1 MKTKRYLQNAT
12 LNEQMD
18 ILVEKID
25 AERKRIQ
32 KVNSQIEA
40 HKIQNIEQQKKVGGV
55 DAIKETSRMIDKTR
69 KIIEARLN
77 QSLVKFDEHV
87 DQNRKL
93 RKQIDDLRQ
102 ERVVYDS
109 IYKKLERELQIKAT
123 EMKRIVEEGRTM
135 IISRE
140 RAMSEVQELQRLE
153 QEEKNAYERE
163 YREFEQQKE
172 KFEIEK
178 RKRRRLRGGTQ
189 PPGNGD
195 EIIKQV
201 TYRDGL
207 KDGIELE
214 HAANESQSTI
224 DLDASN
230 DFNCN
235 ETITKIKDATGFA
248 SVDEIINQLS
258 EAQNKNFSL
267 FNYCSDATAEIEGLE
282 MKLTETRADME
293 QYKNRIKNS
302 PKKKAERL
310 LIEKRK
316 KFEASNQKYQKQ
328 IHQLDRTLIQFKE
341 AISRIFASSGCAV
354 PQENGLLENHITDTN
369 IIQYLAIIEQR
380 VMDLIKQSGVDA
392 HKSPP
397 KLFSRNIAGTAVS
410 IDHLPTA
417 DDFSSGEG
425 TDTTDDDERPLTR
438 AELAIKT
445 RKMEKNRRLTRRVT
459 SYRQKSTSVY

>member
-1 MKTKRYLQNAT
+1 
-12 LNEQMD
+12 MD

>member
-1 MKTKRYLQNAT
+1 MKTKSYLQNTT

-40 HKIQNIEQQKKVGGV
+40 YKIQNIEQQKKVGGV
-55 DAIKETSRMIDKTR
+55 DAIQETSRMIDKTR

-87 DQNRKL
+87 DQNRNL

-135 IISRE
+135 IISKE
-140 RAMSEVQELQRLE
+140 RAMSEVQE
-153 QEEKNAYERE
+153 
-163 YREFEQQKE
+163 
-172 KFEIEK
+172 
-178 RKRRRLRGGTQ
+178 
-189 PPGNGD
+189 
-195 EIIKQV
+195 
-201 TYRDGL
+201 RDGL

-258 EAQNKNFSL
+258 EVQNKIFSL

-282 MKLTETRADME
+282 TKLAETRADME
-293 QYKNRIKNS
+293 QYKSRIKKLS
-302 PKKKAERL
+302 K
-310 LIEKRK
+310 EK
-316 KFEASNQKYQKQ
+316 S
-328 IHQLDRTLIQFKE
+328 RTSLQNDPNCPY
-341 AISRIFASSGCAV
+341 IFLSA
-354 PQENGLLENHITDTN
+354 LWT
-369 IIQYLAIIEQR
+369 
-380 VMDLIKQSGVDA
+380 
-392 HKSPP
+392 
-397 KLFSRNIAGTAVS
+397 
-410 IDHLPTA
+410 
-417 DDFSSGEG
+417 
-425 TDTTDDDERPLTR
+425 
-438 AELAIKT
+438 
-445 RKMEKNRRLTRRVT
+445 
-459 SYRQKSTSVY
+459 